1 VKRKTAIR
9 IGEDAV
15 DTVSHTCRTSNRR
28 AVAHAAAAKCR
39 SVALE
44 GGCPM
49 SPCKFEIR
57 AATSGDREAIVAL
70 LMDRWGGETLIVHD
84 TVYRPADLPAFV
96 AVDGPDLVGLVTYE
110 PGIESWH
117 VLSLDSL
124 VPGRGIGSALLDRVE
139 GTARAVCCPRVT
151 LVTTNDNL
159 DAIRF
164 YQRRGY
170 RIASI
175 DPGAV
180 DRARRT
186 KPSIPLIGL
195 HGIPIRDEVTLVKNL
210 DGGHSAEIDGE
221 AF

>member
-1 VKRKTAIR
+1 MV
-9 IGEDAV
+9 
-15 DTVSHTCRTSNRR
+15 
-28 AVAHAAAAKCR
+28 
-39 SVALE
+39 
-44 GGCPM
+44 
-49 SPCKFEIR
+49 
-57 AATSGDREAIVAL
+57 
-70 LMDRWGGETLIVHD
+70 VHD

-110 PGIESWH
+110 PGTESWH

-124 VPGRGIGSALLDRVE
+124 VSGRGIGSALLDRVE
-139 GTARAVCCPRVT
+139 AAARAAGCPCIT
-151 LVTTNDNL
+151 LVTTNDNV

-186 KPSIPLIGL
+186 KPSIALIGF
-195 HGIPIRDEVTLVKNL
+195 HGILIRDEITLVKNL
-210 DGGHSAEIDGE
+210 EEADSAASGR
-221 AF
+221 AT